1 MSSIY
6 DESVD
11 PRDFLLFIAL
21 FIFGYLVIFSLFIPI
36 AIATGNAPEWSIVLP
51 VFMLP
56 LYFYIRSKDD
66 YK

>member
-1 MSSIY
+1 MSGIHDDSF
-6 DESVD
+6 DLD
-11 PRDFLLFIAL
+11 GFLLFLAI
-21 FIFGYLVIFSLFIPI
+21 FGFGYLVIFSLFIPI

-51 VFMLP
+51 VFMLA